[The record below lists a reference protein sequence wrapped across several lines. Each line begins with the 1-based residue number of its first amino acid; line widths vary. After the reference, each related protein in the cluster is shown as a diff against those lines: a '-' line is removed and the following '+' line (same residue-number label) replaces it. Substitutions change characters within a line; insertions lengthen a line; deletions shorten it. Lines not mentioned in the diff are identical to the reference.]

1 MLSETRGRRQ
11 AGPGSLVSAELG
23 EQDTILNTA
32 AGRGPPAALLWEQEG
47 KLHTAPSSRHLSR
60 TFQGSETAGRFN
72 RGKAARPCQ
81 EQMLRSARK
90 PSPNAGRAERQ
101 SVSQR
106 AGLLA
111 GGTATKGLQGLDLF
125 RSPEPWETRKGL
137 PEYHETLGHSATS
150 RISKCTVAGA

>member
-1 MLSETRGRRQ
+1 MLSETRGRKQ

-90 PSPNAGRAERQ
+90 PSPKAAR
-101 SVSQR
+101 
-106 AGLLA
+106 
-111 GGTATKGLQGLDLF
+111 D
-125 RSPEPWETRKGL
+125 RKAIRL
-137 PEYHETLGHSATS
+137 PESWPARWRNSHERAAGPRPVQESRALGNTQRPS
-150 RISKCTVAGA
+150 